1 MSNIHM
7 TSEDFRVNSIII
19 NSNRFSQPITI
30 TNLVTEVSVFESIYV
45 PYLTGNMTFIDTN
58 SLINDGDFS
67 GTERITFEFSS
78 AIEAY
83 NPIKKTFVITNID
96 SIVANDDNSRTVFCS
111 LTEDI
116 FMLNE
121 SIAVHKMYDGK
132 GERIIEKILQDNLN
146 KKLYS
151 SVKTYKESYQGLFRI
166 LSPYLKPFDLIK
178 MALYKMTTENGSPYF
193 LYSTIYSDDLVL
205 ADLDTMLSQSTSA
218 PVIPQTF
225 RYSQTQ
231 TNQTENIKTAAATI
245 YDVRLYNQENTV
257 KLLNNGALG
266 SEYNITDIYGNN
278 GRFNYSA
285 KDLYNVLNKS
295 GVISAGS
302 DKKIY
307 DELFVPD
314 PTGNDDRRLDEHISK
329 RFNEISG
336 PTHPFEDAVDNW
348 TWESDPNSYYL
359 RMNKSAIMNL
369 LNKNQYQ
376 ILVPGFYFLLNNSP
390 NLTSV
395 GNRISMEFFINEK
408 VDDITE
414 FAKSRNNKM
423 SGQFLITNKRHIFNM
438 GDLNKHTVSLVV
450 SRIADERRYR

>member
-1 MSNIHM
+1 M

-58 SLINDGDFS
+58 NLINDGDFS

-78 AIEAY
+78 AIEGY

-257 KLLNNGALG
+257 KLLN
-266 SEYNITDIYGNN
+266 
-278 GRFNYSA
+278 
-285 KDLYNVLNKS
+285 
-295 GVISAGS
+295 
-302 DKKIY
+302 
-307 DELFVPD
+307 
-314 PTGNDDRRLDEHISK
+314 
-329 RFNEISG
+329 
-336 PTHPFEDAVDNW
+336 
-348 TWESDPNSYYL
+348 
-359 RMNKSAIMNL
+359 M
-369 LNKNQYQ
+369 
-376 ILVPGFYFLLNNSP
+376 
-390 NLTSV
+390 
-395 GNRISMEFFINEK
+395 
-408 VDDITE
+408 
-414 FAKSRNNKM
+414 
-423 SGQFLITNKRHIFNM
+423 LII
-438 GDLNKHTVSLVV
+438 
-450 SRIADERRYR
+450 

>member
-1 MSNIHM
+1 MSNIDM
-7 TSEDFRVNSIII
+7 TAEDFRVNSIVL
-19 NSNRFSQPITI
+19 NSNRFNQPITV
-30 TNLVTEVSVFESIYV
+30 TNLVTEVNIFESLYM

-58 SLINDGDFS
+58 NLVNDGDFS

-78 AIEAY
+78 VIEGY
-83 NPIKKTFVITNID
+83 KPIQKTFVITNID
-96 SIVANDDNSRTVFCS
+96 SIVVNDDNSRTVFCS

-121 SIAVHKMYDGK
+121 SISVHKMYDGK
-132 GERIIEKILQDNLN
+132 GERIIEKILLDNLN
-146 KKLYS
+146 KKLY
-151 SVKTYKESYQGLFRI
+151 KGITTYKESYQSLFRI
-166 LSPYLKPFDLIK
+166 LSPYMKPFDLIK

-205 ADLDTMLSQSTSA
+205 ADLDTMLSQSTTS

-231 TNQTENIKTAAATI
+231 TNQIENIKAAAAAI
-245 YDVRLYNQENTV
+245 YDVRLHNQENTV
-257 KLLNNGALG
+257 KLLNQGALG
-266 SEYNITDIYGNN
+266 AEYNITDIYGN
-278 GRFNYSA
+278 GSKFNYSA
-285 KDLYNVLNKS
+285 RDLYDTLNKS
-295 GVISAGS
+295 GVISPGS

-314 PTGNDDRRLDEHISK
+314 PTGNDERRLDEHISK

-336 PTHPFEDAVDNW
+336 PTHPFEDGVDNW

-359 RMNKSAIMNL
+359 RMNKSAIVNI

-390 NLTSV
+390 QLTSV
-395 GNRISMEFFINEK
+395 GSRITMEFFINEK
-408 VDDITE
+408 IDNIADL
-414 FAKSRNNKM
+414 AKTRNNKM

-438 GDLNKHTVSLVV
+438 GDFNKHTVSLIV

>member
-1 MSNIHM
+1 
-7 TSEDFRVNSIII
+7 
-19 NSNRFSQPITI
+19 
-30 TNLVTEVSVFESIYV
+30 
-45 PYLTGNMTFIDTN
+45 
-58 SLINDGDFS
+58 
-67 GTERITFEFSS
+67 
-78 AIEAY
+78 
-83 NPIKKTFVITNID
+83 
-96 SIVANDDNSRTVFCS
+96 
-111 LTEDI
+111 
-116 FMLNE
+116 MLNE

-278 GRFNYSA
+278 GRFSYSA

-302 DKKIY
+302 DKKLY

-314 PTGNDDRRLDEHISK
+314 PTGNDNRRLDEHISK

-336 PTHPFEDAVDNW
+336 PTHPFEDGVDNW